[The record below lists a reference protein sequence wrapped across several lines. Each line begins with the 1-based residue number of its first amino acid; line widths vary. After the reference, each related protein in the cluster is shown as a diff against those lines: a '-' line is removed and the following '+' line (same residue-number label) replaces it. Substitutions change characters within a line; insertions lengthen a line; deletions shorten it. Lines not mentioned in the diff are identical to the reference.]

1 MAATELAGTSP
12 GGPAVSRAVGGPS
25 SQAIGHVEPPRKQVQ
40 NRDDLHTVTPRAL
53 SLCPLHRA
61 GTTRRSRCT
70 GTTWSR
76 CTSCAGHARRP
87 WSTTSSTRT
96 ASSAPCCSATSSS
109 AGRQTRPTCRC
120 EGPPSPRVCAR
131 DPFPEGGPVTGGSS
145 SEPGP
150 SPGAATFLWGRL
162 PTCAPTQSRVGG
174 SQGEC
179 VSFACVARISGLPSR
194 AWAPPSTS
202 GDSSST
208 FVVGALRGTLETR
221 QGG

>member
-25 SQAIGHVEPPRKQVQ
+25 SQAIGPVEPPRKQVQ
-40 NRDDLHTVTPRAL
+40 NRNDLHMVTPGTL
-53 SLCPLHRA
+53 SLCPLRRA

-76 CTSCAGHARRP
+76 CISCAGRARRP

-109 AGRQTRPTCRC
+109 AGRPTRPTHRC
-120 EGPPSPRVCAR
+120 EGHPSPQVCAG

-150 SPGAATFLWGRL
+150 SSGAATFLWGRL
-162 PTCAPTQSRVGG
+162 PTCAPSQSGAGVGEG
-174 SQGEC
+174 VPRRTSCAWPGFLGCPPEP
-179 VSFACVARISGLPSR
+179 GHLP
-194 AWAPPSTS
+194 APLGIP
-202 GDSSST
+202 
-208 FVVGALRGTLETR
+208 AAPL
-221 QGG
+221 